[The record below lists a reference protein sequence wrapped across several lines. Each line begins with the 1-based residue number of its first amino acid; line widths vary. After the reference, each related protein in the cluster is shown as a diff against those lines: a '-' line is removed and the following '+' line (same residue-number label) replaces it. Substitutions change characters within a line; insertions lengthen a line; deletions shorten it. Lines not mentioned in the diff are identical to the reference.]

1 MVTSR
6 LMVMHLKYEQSGTM
20 CGTPNYMSPEVISSA
35 PHGLASDVWSL
46 GCLLYTMLVGVPPF
60 ESHSVEETLRRI
72 ANVKYSVPDHVSP
85 AAADLISQLLVRY
98 MLRLTRPF
106 VYLTLFFLAD
116 TTRYVIILRHCVR
129 APQKRRLKHARRTR
143 V

>member
-1 MVTSR
+1 
-6 LMVMHLKYEQSGTM
+6 MHLEYEQSGTM

-98 MLRLTRPF
+98 ILCLTRPGR
-106 VYLTLFFLAD
+106 VCIRHFF
-116 TTRYVIILRHCVR
+116 RGHHPLRDCFAALR
-129 APQKRRLKHARRTR
+129 ACLSRA
-143 V
+143 